1 MSVFTAC
8 IISFGTVLIL
18 LSFMAVVMTLLT
30 RIFPAPKEVLALVE
44 TGGIDSGTELAI
56 AQAVTLAFPGARVS
70 RIRELPR

>member
-1 MSVFTAC
+1 
-8 IISFGTVLIL
+8 
-18 LSFMAVVMTLLT
+18 MTLLT